1 MSIPASPESQGTST
15 RPYLIRALH
24 DWCTDNGFTPYLAV
38 FVDAGVQV
46 PMEYVKNRE
55 IVLNISFEA
64 TSGLQ
69 LGNEHIEFRARFGG
83 VARDIF
89 VPVDHVVA
97 IYARENG
104 QGMAFPL
111 PPEIHAAPP
120 VEPALAS
127 VAVESEPSPAPAV
140 SVAPVIRL
148 TSAEAPAAAPA
159 RAPRRAAPSRKKAD
173 TSGEGAA
180 PNPAPKPGRPA
191 LKRVK

>member
-1 MSIPASPESQGTST
+1 MSIPVSPESQGTST

-38 FVDAGVQV
+38 FVDASVRV

-55 IVLNISFEA
+55 IVLNVSFEA

-89 VPVDHVVA
+89 VPIDHVVA

-111 PPEIHAAPP
+111 PPEIQAAAAEP
-120 VEPALAS
+120 VALPEPGS
-127 VAVESEPSPAPAV
+127 APA
-140 SVAPVIRL
+140 SASAPAVAPVIRL
-148 TSAEAPAAAPA
+148 PTPEAPAPAPA
-159 RAPRRAAPSRKKAD
+159 RAPRRAASSRKKTDAPAV
-173 TSGEGAA
+173 TST
-180 PNPAPKPGRPA
+180 PDPAPKPGRPA

>member
-111 PPEIHAAPP
+111 PAEIHAAGAEPP
-120 VEPALAS
+120 APPAAVEP
-127 VAVESEPSPAPAV
+127 EPVPAP
-140 SVAPVIRL
+140 SSSGAPVIRL
-148 TSAEAPAAAPA
+148 PSPEAPVPAPA
-159 RAPRRAAPSRKKAD
+159 RASRRTAPSRKKVD
-173 TSGEGAA
+173 TTPSPGTTG
-180 PNPAPKPGRPA
+180 PAPKPGRPA